1 MIVVVQQFPSAG
13 APQRRRRVGRRSQS
27 HVYLVDLALL
37 RSEAV
42 VVYIV
47 SFQPALGDLSDFNGG
62 CIVRCVVMVVSLQRF
77 RCLPLGY
84 REFAGAFCISVPYY
98 NVIVPSGHS
107 LPM

>member
-1 MIVVVQQFPSAG
+1 MVVIVRQFPPVG
-13 APQRRRRVGRRSQS
+13 TQQPKHRVGRRSQS

-98 NVIVPSGHS
+98 NVIVSSGQS
-107 LPM
+107 SPM